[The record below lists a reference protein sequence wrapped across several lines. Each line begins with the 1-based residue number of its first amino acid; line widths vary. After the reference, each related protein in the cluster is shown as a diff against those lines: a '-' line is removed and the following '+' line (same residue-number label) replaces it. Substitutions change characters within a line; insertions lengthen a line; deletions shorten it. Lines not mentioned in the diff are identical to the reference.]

1 VVGKAKGELLGL
13 LLKNART
20 GLLLLAGMGICAH
33 ASWGQSSAHPKKKP
47 SASKGGTASGTKRN
61 ATSSKSSPHGK
72 SKHVTSRSSSR
83 REKGQKAP
91 SSDRITEIQQA
102 LGKDGSYAS
111 EPNGKWDISTVE
123 AVRKFQAGHG
133 LNPSGKLDAKTLE
146 QLGLGSHTAGVAPPA
161 PLVSSVDR
169 LTSSST
175 QSARRQ

>member
-1 VVGKAKGELLGL
+1 LRH
-13 LLKNART
+13 LLKTVRA
-20 GLLLLAGMGICAH
+20 GLLLLAGVGMCAH
-33 ASWGQSSAHPKKKP
+33 ASWGQSSTHAKKKP
-47 SASKGGTASGTKRN
+47 SASKGGTASDTKN
-61 ATSSKSSPHGK
+61 GATSSKSSVRGK
-72 SKHVTSRSSSR
+72 TKHATTRSSSR

-111 EPNGKWDISTVE
+111 EPNGKWDSSTVE
-123 AVRKFQAGHG
+123 AIRKFQAGHG

-161 PLVSSVDR
+161 PQVSSIDR

-175 QSARRQ
+175 QAARRQ

>member
-1 VVGKAKGELLGL
+1 VAGKAKGELLGL

-20 GLLLLAGMGICAH
+20 GLLLLAGVGVCAH
-33 ASWGQSSAHPKKKP
+33 AAWGQSSAHTRKKP
-47 SASKGGTASGTKRN
+47 SSSRGGTASGTKSN
-61 ATSSKSSPHGK
+61 ATSTKSGQRGK
-72 SKHVTSRSSSR
+72 SRQAAGRSSSR

-111 EPNGKWDISTVE
+111 QPNGKWDSSTVE

-161 PLVSSVDR
+161 PLVSSIDR
-169 LTSSST
+169 LTSSSI